1 MEIKKIFDL
10 TVDVKTNMPCWPTN
24 PLVRVDPIGVLTRD
38 GYSVERYESVTHT
51 GTHIDAP
58 YHMIDNAMTVDQ
70 IPLKQIIGIGYCIK
84 PEFKGDEIHVD
95 ALEKVWK
102 PQFDNSIILINTG
115 WDKKRGFTKEFQY
128 DFPGLSDDTVDFFVK
143 HSPKVIG
150 IDSLGIDPYSH
161 SDFRVHKSLLS
172 HDIVFIEDLANL
184 DQLEKEREY
193 TVVALP
199 LKLHGASGS
208 MARVVAMETD

>member
-1 MEIKKIFDL
+1 MKIEKIFDL

-24 PLVRVDPIGVLTRD
+24 PLVRVDPIGVLSRD

-58 YHMIDNAMTVDQ
+58 YHMIDSAMTVDM
-70 IPLKQIIGIGYCIK
+70 IPLNQIIGDGYCIE
-84 PEFKGDEIHVD
+84 PEFKGDEIHVE
-95 ALEKVWK
+95 AFEKVWK
-102 PQFDNSIILINTG
+102 PEFDNSIILIHTG

-128 DFPGLSDDTVDFFVK
+128 NFPGLADDTVDFFIK

-150 IDSLGIDPYSH
+150 IDTLGIDPYSH
-161 SDFRVHKSLLS
+161 TDFRVHKALLA
-172 HDIVFIEDLANL
+172 HNMVFIEDLAHL
-184 DQLEKEREY
+184 EQLEPGKKY

-199 LKLHGASGS
+199 LKLYGASGS
-208 MARVVAMETD
+208 MSRVVAIDAE